1 MIPTVEEVLSRLISI
16 GADGVDP
23 DQYEYELGVLNE
35 AKASW
40 EQSQRGKS
48 EGIVHKW
55 IVVYADKYEGDYILS
70 DKDVDKL
77 CHAILNAKED

>member
-35 AKASW
+35 AKAAW
-40 EQSQRGKS
+40 EQEQREKCKEAAS
-48 EGIVHKW
+48 WWIKW
-55 IVVYADKYEGDYILS
+55 ETDTALQD
-70 DKDVDKL
+70 
-77 CHAILNAKED
+77 AILNAKGG